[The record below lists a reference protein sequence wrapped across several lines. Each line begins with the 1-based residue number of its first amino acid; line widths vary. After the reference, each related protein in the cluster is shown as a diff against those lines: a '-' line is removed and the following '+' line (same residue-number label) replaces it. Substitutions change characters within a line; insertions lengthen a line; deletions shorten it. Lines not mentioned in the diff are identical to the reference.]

1 MKSESINRVY
11 LIGIGGIGMSALARY
26 FFSIN
31 KEIGGYDKTPTP
43 LTDELLHMGMDIHFD
58 DDVTLIPDQFKEKD
72 DCLVIY
78 TPAISADHTE
88 LSFFRDNQFNVYKR
102 SQVLGLIANGKYVIA
117 VAGSHGKTTTASII
131 AHILKDTGYDCTAF
145 LGGIATNYESNFISG
160 KNDVF
165 VIEADEF
172 DRSFL
177 DLEPDIA
184 VITSIDADHLDIY
197 GSKEEL
203 EKGFHAFVA
212 NIKQDGCLIIN
223 DNIENF
229 GEIEATDTNYGLKES
244 SKHCGSN
251 ILQENANGSYYS
263 KRYVFEYKGESETI
277 SNLTLGLNGIHNI
290 ENAIAA
296 IAVAIKLN
304 IGPERIRNSLSSY
317 AGVKRRFEY
326 IFKHDDLIYIDD
338 YAHHPNEV
346 SACINSIKELYP
358 DKKITAVFQPH
369 LYSRTQDFMDEFAES
384 LSNVDELTVLPIYPA
399 REKAIE
405 GVTSEAL
412 LEKIQLSN
420 KKLSS
425 KDALTSELN
434 TDDIDV
440 LLTIGA
446 GDIDQLVPAIR
457 NKCLKS
463 QLQQVVKDIEEIF
476 DGELLLNEPLSKY
489 TTLKIGG
496 PADIFLKPV
505 SKDGLVRVMKYVI
518 KHKVPFFVLGN
529 GSNLLVGDKGIRG
542 VTIFMKNV
550 FDYLNVDNCNVTV
563 GASYSLPKLSLETLK
578 MGLQGLEG
586 TAGIPATIGG
596 AVRMNAG
603 AYQTEMFDL
612 VEEVQVIRNGELL
625 KLKSSDI
632 NYRYRHTD
640 LGKDIVLEATFKL
653 NKVDNAQVVLDKRKE
668 LLDSRNNAQPVN
680 TLNVGSLF
688 KNPKGDHAARLIEAS
703 GLKGYKHGEAQ
714 VSDKHANFLINNRN
728 ASAKEMMELIEL
740 VKTTVYEKFKI
751 RLEMEVQKAG
761 EGF

>member
-1 MKSESINRVY
+1 MNLESINRVY

-26 FFSIN
+26 FLSID
-31 KEIGGYDKTPTP
+31 KEIAGYDKTSTS
-43 LTDELLHMGMDIHFD
+43 LTHELIHMGMDIHFD
-58 DDVTLIPDQFKEKD
+58 DDVSLIPDQFKEKE

-88 LSFFRDNQFNVYKR
+88 LSYFRDNQFDIYKR
-102 SQVLGLIANGKYVIA
+102 SQVLGMIANGKYVIA

-145 LGGIATNYESNFISG
+145 LGGIATNYESNFIGG

-177 DLEPDIA
+177 ELEPDIA
-184 VITSIDADHLDIY
+184 VITSVDADHLDIY

-203 EKGFHAFVA
+203 EKNFHLFAEK
-212 NIKQDGCLIIN
+212 IKQDGWLLLN
-223 DNIENF
+223 DSIEKF
-229 GEIEATDTNYGLKES
+229 GEIDATVSNYGLKEDS
-244 SKHCGSN
+244 MLCGTN
-251 ILQENANGSYYS
+251 VLQENANGSYYS
-263 KRYVFEYKGESETI
+263 KRYVFDFRKGDDTI
-277 SNLTLGLNGIHNI
+277 SNLTLGLNGIHNV
-290 ENAIAA
+290 ENAVAA
-296 IAVAIKLN
+296 IAVAVKLN
-304 IGPERIRNSLSSY
+304 IDPEDIRKSLSSY

-326 IFKHDDLIYIDD
+326 IFKHDDLIFIDD
-338 YAHHPNEV
+338 YAHHPKEV

-384 LSNVDELTVLPIYPA
+384 LSTVDELKILPIYPA
-399 REKAIE
+399 REKAIK

-412 LEKIQLSN
+412 LEKVQLSD
-420 KKLSS
+420 KKISS

-434 TDDIDV
+434 IDKIEV

-446 GDIDQLVPAIR
+446 GDIDQLIPEIR
-457 NKCLKS
+457 NKCLSSK
-463 QLQQVVKDIEEIF
+463 LQAVVKDIEEIF
-476 DGELLLNEPLSKY
+476 DGEVLLSEPLSKY

-496 PADIFLKPV
+496 PADIFLVPV
-505 SKDGLVRVMKYVI
+505 SKDGLVRVMKYVV
-518 KHKVPFFVLGN
+518 KHKVPYFVLGN

-542 VTIFMKNV
+542 VTFFMKNG
-550 FDYLNVDNCNVTV
+550 FDYINVDNCNVTV

-612 VEEVQVIRNGELL
+612 IEEVQVIRNGELL
-625 KLKSSDI
+625 KLKSNDI

-640 LGKDIVLEATFKL
+640 LGKDIVIEATFKL

-668 LLDSRNNAQPVN
+668 LLDSRNRAQPVN

-703 GLKGYKHGEAQ
+703 GLKGHKHGDAQ
-714 VSDKHANFLINNRN
+714 VSDKHANFLINNGN
-728 ASAKEMMELIEL
+728 ASAKEMMELIEI
-740 VKTTVYEKFKI
+740 VQATVYEKFKI